1 MPLTAVRPA
10 FLAIAALLSAA
21 CGSGEKPLARAQDP
35 PASSQTPAPRD
46 TVVPWTP
53 RPITA
58 PPPHLPGTVS
68 TPDPPASPDSGVP
81 IVMRRRFV
89 LSAQD
94 SARWPVK
101 TPEPLAGSLLPDHR
115 IVAYYGNPRSSRM
128 GILGQLPR
136 EEMLQRLEQTAV
148 EWAKADTSRKV
159 MPALHLIAVVAQ
171 GRPGPGRKYR
181 FRMSDSLI
189 GEVASWAE
197 RRGWIIFLDIQTGH
211 STIAQE
217 LPELLGF
224 LQRPYVH
231 LALDPE
237 FALGPGG
244 VPGRRIGTL
253 DAADVN
259 LAIRTLSD
267 LVTRYHLPPKVLVVH
282 RFNRRM
288 LTRSSLIQLD
298 PRVQVVVN
306 MDGFGA
312 PYHKMAAYR
321 SYIVPYPVQYTGL
334 KLFYKNDRVFRD
346 RSRDRP
352 TDCTEVVDL
361 LVGCGRDGLM
371 TPAQVLEI
379 YPQPLYI
386 QYQ

>member
-1 MPLTAVRPA
+1 M
-10 FLAIAALLSAA
+10 AA
-21 CGSGEKPLARAQDP
+21 
-35 PASSQTPAPRD
+35 
-46 TVVPWTP
+46 
-53 RPITA
+53 
-58 PPPHLPGTVS
+58 
-68 TPDPPASPDSGVP
+68 PDSGVP

-89 LSAQD
+89 LSATD

-101 TPEPLAGSLLPDHR
+101 TPDPLPGSLLPQHR
-115 IVAYYGNPRSSRM
+115 IVAYYGNPRSRQM
-128 GILGQLPR
+128 GILGQLPPD
-136 EEMLQRLEQTAV
+136 EMLQRLEEVAT
-148 EWAKADTSRKV
+148 EWAKADTSRMV

-171 GRPGPGRKYR
+171 GKPGPGRKYR
-181 FRMSDSLI
+181 FRMSDSLVN
-189 GEVASWAE
+189 EVTSWVE

-217 LPELLGF
+217 LPELQRF

-259 LAIRTLSD
+259 LAIRTLAD
-267 LVTRYHLPPKVLVVH
+267 LVSRYHLPPKVLVVH

-312 PYHKMAAYR
+312 PYHKLAAYR

-334 KLFYKNDRVFRD
+334 KLFYKNDRVFRA
-346 RSRDRP
+346 RNRP
-352 TDCTEVVDL
+352 RPPDCTDRIDL
-361 LVGCGRDGLM
+361 LVGCGLDGLM

>member
-1 MPLTAVRPA
+1 M
-10 FLAIAALLSAA
+10 
-21 CGSGEKPLARAQDP
+21 
-35 PASSQTPAPRD
+35 
-46 TVVPWTP
+46 
-53 RPITA
+53 
-58 PPPHLPGTVS
+58 
-68 TPDPPASPDSGVP
+68 
-81 IVMRRRFV
+81 VMRRRFV
-89 LSAQD
+89 LSASD

-101 TPEPLAGSLLPDHR
+101 TSDPLPGSLLPEHR
-115 IVAYYGNPRSSRM
+115 IVAYYGNPRSRQM
-128 GILGQLPR
+128 GVLGQLPR

-148 EWAKADTSRKV
+148 EWAKADTTRKV

-181 FRMSDSLI
+181 FRMSDSLV

-211 STIAQE
+211 SSIAQE

-237 FALGPGG
+237 FALGPGA

-253 DAADVN
+253 DASDVN
-259 LAIRTLSD
+259 LAIRTLAD
-267 LVTRYHLPPKVLVVH
+267 LVSRYHLPPKVLVVH

-288 LTRSSLIQLD
+288 LTRSNLIQLD

-312 PYHKMAAYR
+312 PYHKLAAYR
-321 SYIVPYPVQYTGL
+321 SYIVPYPVQYTGI
-334 KLFYKNDRVFRD
+334 KLFYKNDRVFRG
-346 RSRDRP
+346 RDRVRP
-352 TDCTEVVDL
+352 PNCSEAVDQ
-361 LVGCGRDGLM
+361 LVGCGLDGLM

-379 YPQPLYI
+379 YPQPLYV

>member
-1 MPLTAVRPA
+1 MPLPAIRPT
-10 FLAIAALLSAA
+10 FLAIAALLFAA
-21 CGSGEKPLARAQDP
+21 CGDGDKPLARAQDP
-35 PASSQTPAPRD
+35 PAPSQTPVPRD
-46 TVVPWTP
+46 TVPPWTP

-58 PPPHLPGTVS
+58 PPADHSDTVS
-68 TPDPPASPDSGVP
+68 AGTAAAPESGVP
-81 IVMRRRFV
+81 VVMRRRFV
-89 LSAQD
+89 LSATD

-101 TPEPLAGSLLPDHR
+101 TAEPLAGSLLPEHR

-128 GILGQLPR
+128 GILGQLPK

-148 EWAKADTSRKV
+148 EWAKADTARMV

-181 FRMSDSLI
+181 FRMSDSLVD
-189 GEVASWAE
+189 EVASWAE

-217 LPELLGF
+217 LPELVGF

-259 LAIRTLSD
+259 LAIRTLAD
-267 LVTRYHLPPKVLVVH
+267 LVSRYHLPPKVLVVH

-312 PYHKMAAYR
+312 PYHKLAAYR

-334 KLFYKNDRVFRD
+334 KLFYKNDRVFRG
-346 RSRDRP
+346 RDRP
-352 TDCTEVVDL
+352 PDCTAAVDL
-361 LVGCGRDGLM
+361 VVGCGRDGLM

>member
-1 MPLTAVRPA
+1 MP
-10 FLAIAALLSAA
+10 S
-21 CGSGEKPLARAQDP
+21 
-35 PASSQTPAPRD
+35 
-46 TVVPWTP
+46 WTP

-58 PPPHLPGTVS
+58 PRPEHQDTVS
-68 TPDPPASPDSGVP
+68 TADPPAPPDSAVP
-81 IVMRRRFV
+81 VVMRRRFV
-89 LSAQD
+89 LSPQD

-101 TPEPLAGSLLPDHR
+101 APEPLAGSLLPEHR

-136 EEMLQRLEQTAV
+136 EEMLQRLEETAR
-148 EWAKADTSRKV
+148 EWAKADTGRAV

-171 GRPGPGRKYR
+171 GSPGPGRKYR
-181 FRMSDSLI
+181 FRMSDSLVE
-189 GEVASWAE
+189 EVASWVE
-197 RRGWIIFLDIQTGH
+197 RRGWIIFLDIQAGH
-211 STIAQE
+211 SSIAQE

-253 DAADVN
+253 DASDVN
-259 LAIRTLSD
+259 LAIRTLAD
-267 LVTRYHLPPKVLVVH
+267 LVSRYHLPPKVLVVH

-312 PYHKMAAYR
+312 PYHKLAAYR
-321 SYIVPYPVQYTGL
+321 TYIVPYPVQYTGL
-334 KLFYKNDRVFRD
+334 KLFYKNDRVFRG
-346 RSRDRP
+346 RGRP
-352 TDCTEVVDL
+352 PDCSAEVDL
-361 LVGCGRDGLM
+361 VVGCGRDGLM
-371 TPAQVLEI
+371 TPGQVLGI

>member
-1 MPLTAVRPA
+1 MSLPAIRPA
-10 FLAIAALLSAA
+10 LLAVAVLAAA
-21 CGSGEKPLARAQDP
+21 CGGGEKPLARAQDP
-35 PASSQTPAPRD
+35 PSSSPPQEPTD
-46 TVVPWTP
+46 TVIPWAP

-58 PPPHLPGTVS
+58 MSLSQADTV
-68 TPDPPASPDSGVP
+68 TLPDPPPDSTVP

-89 LSAQD
+89 LSARD

-101 TPEPLAGSLLPDHR
+101 TPEPLPGSLLPEHR
-115 IVAYYGNPRSSRM
+115 IVAYYGNPRSKQM
-128 GILGQLPR
+128 GILGQLPQ
-136 EEMLQRLEQTAV
+136 EEMLNRLERTAL
-148 EWAKADTSRKV
+148 EWAKADTTRKV
-159 MPALHLIAVVAQ
+159 MPALHLISVVAQ

-181 FRMSDSLI
+181 LRMSDSLI
-189 GEVASWAE
+189 GEVASWVE

-211 STIAQE
+211 SNVSQE
-217 LPELLGF
+217 LPELIGF

-244 VPGRRIGTL
+244 IPGRRIGTL

-259 LAIRTLSD
+259 LAIRTLAD

-298 PRVQVVVN
+298 PRVQVVIN

-321 SYIVPYPVQYTGL
+321 SYIVPYPVQYAGL
-334 KLFYKNDRVFRD
+334 KLFYKNDRVFR
-346 RSRDRP
+346 SRNGARP
-352 TDCTEVVDL
+352 AGCSDSTD
-361 LVGCGRDGLM
+361 LVIGCGNDGLM
-371 TPAQVLEI
+371 TPTQVLEL
-379 YPQPLYI
+379 YPQPVYV

>member
-1 MPLTAVRPA
+1 MPLPAIRPT
-10 FLAIAALLSAA
+10 FLAIAALLFAA
-21 CGSGEKPLARAQDP
+21 CGDGDKPLARAQDP
-35 PASSQTPAPRD
+35 PAPSQTPVPRD
-46 TVVPWTP
+46 TVPPWTP

-58 PPPHLPGTVS
+58 PPADHPDTVS
-68 TPDPPASPDSGVP
+68 AGPAAAPDSGVP
-81 IVMRRRFV
+81 VVMRRRFV
-89 LSAQD
+89 VSATD
-94 SARWPVK
+94 SAHWPVK
-101 TPEPLAGSLLPDHR
+101 TAEPLAGSLLPEHR

-128 GILGQLPR
+128 GILGQLPK

-148 EWAKADTSRKV
+148 EWAKADTARKV

-181 FRMSDSLI
+181 FRMSDSLVD
-189 GEVASWAE
+189 EVASWAE

-217 LPELLGF
+217 LPELVGF

-259 LAIRTLSD
+259 LAIRTLAD
-267 LVTRYHLPPKVLVVH
+267 LVSRYHLPPKVLVVH

-312 PYHKMAAYR
+312 PYHKLAAYR

-334 KLFYKNDRVFRD
+334 KLFYKNDRVFRG
-346 RSRDRP
+346 RDRP
-352 TDCTEVVDL
+352 PDCTAAVDL
-361 LVGCGRDGLM
+361 VVGCGRDGLM